1 MSLLVQNKKMKNS
14 SIDGLKVYNFGI
26 PALYSSKQKM
36 FTCPN
41 ASACAKANG
50 CYALQGAYKFSNV
63 AKAYEDRLT
72 VSLTPEFNQAI
83 SLEIDKA
90 LKSKKTKKLVI
101 RIHDSGDFYSAE
113 YLVKWL
119 NIMARYP
126 QVQFYAYT
134 KMVELFKGRFL
145 PDNFKVIYS
154 LGGKQDSLIDQKT
167 DRHSKVF
174 QDIRDLISAGYVDTS
189 HDDMLALGDNPKI
202 GLVYHGGKNFT
213 NTAWG
218 DVA

>member
-14 SIDGLKVYNFGI
+14 SIDGLKVFNFGI
-26 PALYSSKQKM
+26 PALYSSRQKM

-63 AKAYEDRLT
+63 AKAYEDRLA
-72 VSLTPEFNQAI
+72 VSLTAEFGQAI
-83 SLEIDKA
+83 SLELDKA
-90 LKSKKTKKLVI
+90 LKSKKTKQLVI

-134 KMVELFKGRFL
+134 KMVELFKGRML
-145 PDNFKVIYS
+145 PPNFKVIYS
-154 LGGKQDSLIDQKT
+154 LGGKQDNLINQAT

-174 QDIRDLISAGYVDTS
+174 ESTQELLASGYVNTS

-202 GLVYHGGKNFT
+202 GLVYHGGKNFS

-218 DVA
+218 NVA